1 MDQETVSTIC
11 YLARLEIDK
20 NKSEK
25 IKQDLETIIELI
37 GSLQTIDTSSIEPL
51 YSPLEMTALTHEDIE
66 NSDNKKDQFLENA
79 ALSNED
85 YFLVPRVVEWAFN
98 LNLFLS

>member
-11 YLARLEIDK
+11 YLARLEIDI

-51 YSPLEMTALTHEDIE
+51 YSPLEMTALTHEDVE
-66 NSDNKKDQFLENA
+66 KSDNKKDQFLENA

-85 YFLVPRVVEWAFN
+85 YFLVPRVVE
-98 LNLFLS
+98 

>member
-37 GSLQTIDTSSIEPL
+37 GSLQTIDTSSVEPL
-51 YSPLEMTALTHEDIE
+51 YSPLEMTALTHEDVE
-66 NSDNKKDQFLENA
+66 KSDNKKDQFLENA
-79 ALSNED
+79 ASSNED
-85 YFLVPRVVEWAFN
+85 YFLVPRVVE
-98 LNLFLS
+98 

>member
-37 GSLQTIDTSSIEPL
+37 GSLKTIDTSSIEPL
-51 YSPLEMTALTHEDIE
+51 YSPLEMTALTHDDVEK
-66 NSDNKKDQFLENA
+66 SDNKKDQFLENA
-79 ALSNED
+79 ASSNED
-85 YFLVPRVVEWAFN
+85 YFLVPRVVE
-98 LNLFLS
+98 

>member
-20 NKSEK
+20 NKSKK
-25 IKQDLETIIELI
+25 IIQDLETIIELI

-51 YSPLEMTALTHEDIE
+51 YSPLEMTALTHEDVE
-66 NSDNKKDQFLENA
+66 NSDNKKDKFLENA
-79 ALSNED
+79 PLSNED
-85 YFLVPRVVEWAFN
+85 YFLVPRVVE
-98 LNLFLS
+98 

>member
-20 NKSEK
+20 NKSKK
-25 IKQDLETIIELI
+25 IIQDLETIIELI
-37 GSLQTIDTSSIEPL
+37 GSLQEIGTSSIEPL
-51 YSPLEMTALTHEDIE
+51 YSPLEMTALTHEDVE
-66 NSDNKKDQFLENA
+66 NSDNKKDKFLENA

-85 YFLVPRVVEWAFN
+85 YFLVPRVVE
-98 LNLFLS
+98 

>member
-11 YLARLEIDK
+11 YLARLEIDI

-37 GSLQTIDTSSIEPL
+37 GSLQTVDTSSIEPL
-51 YSPLEMTALTHEDIE
+51 YSPLEMTALTHEDVE
-66 NSDNKKDQFLENA
+66 KSDNKKDRFLENA

-85 YFLVPRVVEWAFN
+85 YFLVPRVVE
-98 LNLFLS
+98 

>member
-1 MDQETVSTIC
+1 MDQETVSTIS

-20 NKSEK
+20 NKSKK
-25 IKQDLETIIELI
+25 IIQDLETIIELI

-51 YSPLEMTALTHEDIE
+51 YNPLEMTALTHEDVE
-66 NSDNKKDQFLENA
+66 NSDNKKDKFLENA

-85 YFLVPRVVEWAFN
+85 YFLVPRVVE
-98 LNLFLS
+98 

>member
-11 YLARLEIDK
+11 YLARLEIDI

-51 YSPLEMTALTHEDIE
+51 YSQLEMTAFIHEDVE
-66 NSDNKKDQFLENA
+66 KSDNKKDQFLENA
-79 ALSNED
+79 ASSNKD
-85 YFLVPRVVEWAFN
+85 YFLVPRVVE
-98 LNLFLS
+98 

>member
-20 NKSEK
+20 NESKK
-25 IKQDLETIIELI
+25 IIQDLETIIELI
-37 GSLQTIDTSSIEPL
+37 GSLQEIGTSGIEPL
-51 YSPLEMTALTHEDIE
+51 YSPLEMTALTHEDVE
-66 NSDNKKDQFLENA
+66 NSDNKKDKFLENA

-85 YFLVPRVVEWAFN
+85 YFLVPRVVE
-98 LNLFLS
+98 

>member
-37 GSLQTIDTSSIEPL
+37 GSLQTIDTSSVEPL

-66 NSDNKKDQFLENA
+66 NSDNKKNQFHENA
-79 ALSNED
+79 ASSNED
-85 YFLVPRVVEWAFN
+85 YFLVPRVVE
-98 LNLFLS
+98 

>member
-20 NKSEK
+20 NKSQK

-37 GSLQTIDTSSIEPL
+37 GSLQTVDTSSIEPL

-66 NSDNKKDQFLENA
+66 NSDNKKNQFLENA
-79 ALSNED
+79 AASNED
-85 YFLVPRVVEWAFN
+85 YFLVPRVVE
-98 LNLFLS
+98 

>member
-20 NKSEK
+20 NKSKK
-25 IKQDLETIIELI
+25 IIQDLETIIELI
-37 GSLQTIDTSSIEPL
+37 GSLQTIDTSSIKPL

-66 NSDNKKDQFLENA
+66 NSDNKKDKFLENA

-85 YFLVPRVVEWAFN
+85 YFLVPRVVE
-98 LNLFLS
+98 

>member
-1 MDQETVSTIC
+1 MDQETVITIC

-66 NSDNKKDQFLENA
+66 NSDNKKNQFLENA
-79 ALSNED
+79 ASSNED
-85 YFLVPRVVEWAFN
+85 YFLVPRVVE
-98 LNLFLS
+98 

>member
-11 YLARLEIDK
+11 YLARLKIDK
-20 NKSEK
+20 NKSKK
-25 IKQDLETIIELI
+25 IIQDLETIIELI
-37 GSLQTIDTSSIEPL
+37 GSLQTIDTSSIDPL

-66 NSDNKKDQFLENA
+66 NSDNKKEKFLENA

-85 YFLVPRVVEWAFN
+85 YFLVPRVVE
-98 LNLFLS
+98 

>member
-20 NKSEK
+20 KKSEK

-37 GSLQTIDTSSIEPL
+37 SSLQTIDTSSIEPL

-66 NSDNKKDQFLENA
+66 NSDNKKNQFLENA
-79 ALSNED
+79 ASSNED
-85 YFLVPRVVEWAFN
+85 YFLVPRVVE
-98 LNLFLS
+98 